1 LLFIDT
7 RLCSTLKLFEKEK
20 KNHNEPEVVSVSP
33 RGRLNQ
39 RTPFIKILTDMFIRC
54 LTANINLKCLP
65 TDLPLAETLYG
76 CGGVRYGTV
85 WILFSWISSV
95 FKSDRVLAINDD
107 AVFLGDVLH

>member
-1 LLFIDT
+1 M
-7 RLCSTLKLFEKEK
+7 LKLFKKK

-65 TDLPLAETLYG
+65 TDLPLAEKLCECAG
-76 CGGVRYGTV
+76 CGGVRYRTV

>member
-1 LLFIDT
+1 M
-7 RLCSTLKLFEKEK
+7 LKLFKRER

-33 RGRLNQ
+33 RRLNQ

-65 TDLPLAETLYG
+65 TDLPLAETLYECAG
-76 CGGVRYGTV
+76 CGGVRYRTV

>member
-1 LLFIDT
+1 M
-7 RLCSTLKLFEKEK
+7 LKLFKRK

-33 RGRLNQ
+33 RRLNQ

-65 TDLPLAETLYG
+65 TDLPLAEKLYECAG
-76 CGGVRYGTV
+76 CGGVRYRTV